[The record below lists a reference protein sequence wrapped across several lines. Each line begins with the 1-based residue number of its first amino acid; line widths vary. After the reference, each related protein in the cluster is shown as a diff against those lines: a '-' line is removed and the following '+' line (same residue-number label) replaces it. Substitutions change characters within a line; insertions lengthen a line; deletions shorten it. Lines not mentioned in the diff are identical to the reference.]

1 MTAVWEVL
9 EAKYLAPVAK
19 LKFLL
24 TLQTL
29 LCHTMYVEMY
39 NLHEG
44 GWFPDKLVT

>member
-9 EAKYLAPVAK
+9 EAKCLAPVAK
-19 LKFLL
+19 LTLTGFLL

-44 GWFPDKLVT
+44 G